1 MLGLRWLIW
10 TRAVDD
16 PSIQPLNLHL
26 GSTVYDELSRVPP
39 TLSATI
45 SPRTRTSRATTSRRL
60 SPRKPKSCI
69 RFADWA
75 GYCSIRT

>member
-26 GSTVYDELSRVPP
+26 GSTVYDELSRVPA
-39 TLSATI
+39 TLSATT
-45 SPRTRTSRATTSRRL
+45 SP
-60 SPRKPKSCI
+60 
-69 RFADWA
+69 WA
-75 GYCSIRT
+75 GDFSRDYVETLEP